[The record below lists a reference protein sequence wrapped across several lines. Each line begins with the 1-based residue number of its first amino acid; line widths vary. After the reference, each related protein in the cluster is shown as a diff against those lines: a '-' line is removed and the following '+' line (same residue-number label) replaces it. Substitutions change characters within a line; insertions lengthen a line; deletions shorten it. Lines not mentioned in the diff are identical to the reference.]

1 MRRVHGHRWRLQR
14 LPGNAPCFLY
24 GVVGRLLHLLRL
36 LRLLR
41 RLRRLRRLHEGLAC
55 VAVAANLVVRAL
67 RRTTILLLV
76 LASEPAHRLGLGLG
90 LVRAS

>member
-1 MRRVHGHRWRLQR
+1 VHGHRWRLQR

-41 RLRRLRRLHEGLAC
+41 
-55 VAVAANLVVRAL
+55 
-67 RRTTILLLV
+67 LL
-76 LASEPAHRLGLGLG
+76 
-90 LVRAS
+90 